1 MANTIITAQID
12 TELKENV
19 EKIFSKLGISPSSAI
34 QML

>member
-12 TELKENV
+12 TELQENA

-34 QML
+34 SK